1 MDIYSLSRTFWDF
14 SFNNPDKVRPNHAAL
29 YFFAIEHSN
38 RLGWK
43 EKFGLPSMMVM
54 EAIGIKSMNTYIKTF
69 NDLVEFG
76 FIIVHQKSKNQYS
89 SNVIALSKNENAL
102 SKNEKALD
110 KALIKHERKQIQS
123 IDSIDIQYT
132 SIPINNK
139 RAFAADAN
147 CNQGEY
153 RKFLYSLI
161 AEKKSSRDVLFHQCK
176 IDTSQRHEIWE
187 DFISNSILN
196 TPRIED
202 EKHAW
207 NTFKKFIK
215 DNQSKY
221 QVKSK
226 SNFEGF

>member
-110 KALIKHERKQIQS
+110 KALIKHERKQLQS
-123 IDSIDIQYT
+123 IDSIDIQDT
-132 SIPINNK
+132 SIQINNK
-139 RAFAADAN
+139 RAFVADAN
-147 CNQGEY
+147 CNQGGY

-176 IDTSQRHEIWE
+176 IDTSQRNQIWE
-187 DFISNSILN
+187 DFISNAILN